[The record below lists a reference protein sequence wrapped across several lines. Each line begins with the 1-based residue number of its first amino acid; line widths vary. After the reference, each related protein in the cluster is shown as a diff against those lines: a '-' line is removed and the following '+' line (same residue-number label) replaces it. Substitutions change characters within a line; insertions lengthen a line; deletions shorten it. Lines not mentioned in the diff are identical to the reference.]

1 MAVPY
6 RSLGICAAVLCAAVL
21 LVMPAAAVNAAV
33 YGSTAGFSPALH
45 SDTFTVTCSL
55 PGTAGIELD
64 NNISCFTNASTDVI
78 FIGGDSGFG
87 GDAATKIAGAVNAG
101 RILVVSGQDLS
112 RFTDIIPAR
121 TAGTVL
127 GSPSLNVSVPNSSL
141 SADLFAG
148 LPSGYANTT
157 AVSSREQYVAK
168 NGTTTLMSFANGDPA
183 LVFGRYGSGYVVAWL
198 PPADQAYLTST
209 EADTINERLLTHL
222 IAMRGALAAPATTAA
237 PTANATTAAT
247 PVTPA
252 PAAVTG
258 NVSVYSSP
266 LGANVYID
274 GVYEGITPVN
284 LTGITAGSHAL
295 KLALTGYYDY
305 DATITIA
312 GAGTITA
319 FGSLAPHDSTAT
331 TTATPVPTTTA
342 DTTSS
347 IWSSPAVV
355 AAVLGI
361 ITAIIGAA
369 VTIFTIFHKHK
380 QP

>member
-1 MAVPY
+1 MAVHY
-6 RSLGICAAVLCAAVL
+6 RSLGICTALLFAAVL

-45 SDTFTVTCSL
+45 SDTFTVTCSI

-78 FIGGDSGFG
+78 FIGGDSGFS
-87 GDAATKIAGAVNAG
+87 GDSATKIAGAVNAG

-121 TAGTVL
+121 TAGTVA

-157 AVSSREQYVAK
+157 AVPSRVQYVAK

-183 LVFGRYGSGYVVAWL
+183 LVFGRYGSGYIVAWL

-222 IAMRGALAAPATTAA
+222 IAMRGAVAAPATTAA
-237 PTANATTAAT
+237 PTANATTAAAT
-247 PVTPA
+247 GTTA
-252 PAAVTG
+252 PAAETG

-266 LGANVYID
+266 LNANVYID

-284 LTGITAGSHAL
+284 LTGIAAGSHAL
-295 KLALTGYYDY
+295 KLAQTGYYDY
-305 DATITIA
+305 DATITVA
-312 GAGTITA
+312 GGGTITA
-319 FGSLAPHDSTAT
+319 FGSLAPHESTTAAAT
-331 TTATPVPTTTA
+331 TAPVAVTTTDA
-342 DTTSS
+342 SSS

-361 ITAIIGAA
+361 ITAFIGAA
-369 VTIFTIFHKHK
+369 VTIFTIYHKHK
-380 QP
+380 

>member
-1 MAVPY
+1 MAVPH
-6 RSLGICAAVLCAAVL
+6 RSLGICTAVLCAAVL
-21 LVMPAAAVNAAV
+21 LAMPAMAANAAV

-45 SDTFTVTCSL
+45 ADTFTVTCSL

-64 NNISCFTNASTDVI
+64 NNISCFTNPSTDVI
-78 FIGGDSGFG
+78 FIGGDSGFS
-87 GDAATKIAGAVNAG
+87 GDSATKIAGAVNTG

-121 TAGTVL
+121 TSGAIA
-127 GSPSLNVSVPNSSL
+127 GSPSLNVSAPNSSL

-157 AVSSREQYVAK
+157 AVPSRVQYVAK

-222 IAMRGALAAPATTAA
+222 IAMRGAVAAPATTAA
-237 PTANATTAAT
+237 PTANATTAAATATET
-247 PVTPA
+247 PGPS
-252 PAAVTG
+252 AATG

-266 LGANVYID
+266 LNANVYLD

-284 LTGITAGSHAL
+284 LTGIAAGSHAL
-295 KLALTGYYDY
+295 KLAQTGYYDY
-305 DATITIA
+305 DATITVA
-312 GAGTITA
+312 GGGTITA
-319 FGSLAPHDSTAT
+319 FGSLAPHEST
-331 TTATPVPTTTA
+331 TTAATPVPTATA
-342 DTTSS
+342 DATSS

-361 ITAIIGAA
+361 ITAIIGAI
-369 VTIFTIFHKHK
+369 VTIFTIYHKHK
-380 QP
+380 

>member
-1 MAVPY
+1 MAVPH
-6 RSLGICAAVLCAAVL
+6 RSLGICTAVLCTVVL
-21 LVMPAAAVNAAV
+21 LVMPAMAANAAI
-33 YGSTAGFSPALH
+33 YGSTAGFAPALH

-64 NNISCFTNASTDVI
+64 NNISCFTNASADVL
-78 FIGGDSGFG
+78 FIGGDSGFS
-87 GDAATKIAGAVNAG
+87 GDSATKITGAVNAG

-121 TAGTVL
+121 TSGTVA

-148 LPSGYANTT
+148 LPSGYANMT

-198 PPADQAYLTST
+198 PPADQAYLSGT

-222 IAMRGALAAPATTAA
+222 LAMRGATTVPTPAVATA
-237 PTANATTAAT
+237 ANATTATET
-247 PVTPA
+247 PG
-252 PAAVTG
+252 PAAGTG

-266 LGANVYID
+266 LSANVYID

-284 LTGITAGSHAL
+284 LTGIATGSHAL

-305 DATITIA
+305 DATIAIM
-312 GAGTITA
+312 GGGTITA
-319 FGSLAPHDSTAT
+319 FGSLAPHDSTT
-331 TTATPVPTTTA
+331 TVATPVPATTT
-342 DTTSS
+342 DTSSS

-361 ITAIIGAA
+361 ITAVIGAA
-369 VTIFTIFHKHK
+369 VTIFTIYHKHK
-380 QP
+380 